1 MNLAITMLLSLAIAQ
16 ASATDPRRV
25 IEQLFDAYRALDA
38 DRLVAVMA
46 PAIAFEDP
54 TMRLR
59 ANGTAE
65 MRKMADSIRATYRGM
80 TIDVHSMIVSGERV
94 AAEVTISGTALKP
107 DGTTR
112 QIRVR
117 GASFFRVRGGLIETW
132 TDYFDAATFMEQ
144 MK

>member
-1 MNLAITMLLSLAIAQ
+1 MNAAITILLSLAIAQ
-16 ASATDPRRV
+16 PAATDPTRV

-46 PAIAFEDP
+46 PGITFEDP
-54 TMRLR
+54 TTRLR

-65 MRKMADSIRATYRGM
+65 MRKMAESIRATYRAM
-80 TIDVHSMIVSGERV
+80 TIDVHSLIVSGEHV
-94 AAEVTISGTALKP
+94 AAEVTIGGTAIKP

-132 TDYFDAATFMEQ
+132 TDYFDAVTLIEQ